1 MVDGG
6 TPNKGKKFVKAM
18 EQISIKPTDI
28 RLIII
33 THGHWGHIG
42 SAKEIKELTGAKI
55 AIHKLEKEWLEQ
67 SLKPLPPEATLWG
80 HIFKNIMAMFMP
92 LIQIQATDVDF
103 AIGDQGFSLTEY
115 GIPGEVIY
123 TPGHSPGSVS
133 VLLETG
139 DAFVGDMAMNKFP
152 LRIFPGLPIF
162 AEDIA
167 QVRESWNY
175 F

>member
-1 MVDGG
+1 
-6 TPNKGKKFVKAM
+6 
-18 EQISIKPTDI
+18 
-28 RLIII
+28 
-33 THGHWGHIG
+33 
-42 SAKEIKELTGAKI
+42 
-55 AIHKLEKEWLEQ
+55 
-67 SLKPLPPEATLWG
+67 
-80 HIFKNIMAMFMP
+80 MP
-92 LIQIQATDVDF
+92 LIQIQATDVDLV
-103 AIGDQGFSLTEY
+103 IGDQGFSLTEY

-167 QVRESWNY
+167 QVRESWNLLLNAGAKTIY
-175 F
+175 PSHGEPFSADIIKKALS